1 MPLEC
6 MKIHENRLVTHSLK
20 GVNSSVYCLSYEV
33 RTATLRRS
41 RERSLPA
48 RRAAGPG
55 TRGWGGEGKGERG
68 TGGHRHL
75 PPQPCSH
82 PPPGALSPAL
92 IHPPLPLSPA
102 RIRHQPRAPG
112 PARPLA
118 AGPSAAANQKAV
130 VRRSRLFLARTN
142 RRARTRAL
150 CVGHARSVSLGDARS
165 VSDTRALCLS
175 GARAR
180 RGGAWAGCGKAAP
193 RPRCRAPPLREERG
207 EPDPDPTAPGSSEGN
222 WGMTG
227 EKCCVKQINK

>member
-1 MPLEC
+1 
-6 MKIHENRLVTHSLK
+6 MKWGRQ
-20 GVNSSVYCLSYEV
+20 
-33 RTATLRRS
+33 RS
-41 RERSLPA
+41 AAAGSAPCRHG
-48 RRAAGPG
+48 RAAGPG

-82 PPPGALSPAL
+82 PPTAAPQPCS
-92 IHPPLPLSPA
+92 HPPTAAPQPCPHPPSAACP
-102 RIRHQPRAPG
+102 RPRAPIG
-112 PARPLA
+112 CRPFSGSQSEGSCQAL
-118 AGPSAAANQKAV
+118 PSIFSTHKQT
-130 VRRSRLFLARTN
+130 RSD
-142 RRARTRAL
+142 TRAL
-150 CVGHARSVSLGDARS
+150 CRTRAFCVSRGRAFCVGHACS

-222 WGMTG
+222 WGTTG